1 MACVWA
7 CRIGLRSQ
15 SHLVGQRHVAQGDYV
30 MAEILTI
37 DDDPDFRR
45 FVAQTLSAA
54 GHQISEAKAGIDG
67 VAAFHARHPEL
78 VITDIVL
85 SGKVETIHELRRG
98 APDLKIVAI
107 SSSIRADYDFH
118 IATVLGANV
127 VLKKSCSTLKL
138 LSIVANLLPWQEQ
151 SAIPMAA

>member
-1 MACVWA
+1 MA
-7 CRIGLRSQ
+7 
-15 SHLVGQRHVAQGDYV
+15 D
-30 MAEILTI
+30 ILII

-45 FVAQTLSAA
+45 FVAQTLSAT

-67 VAAFHARHPEL
+67 VAAVHARHPEL

-98 APDLKIVAI
+98 APDLKIVAV
-107 SSSIRADYDFH
+107 SGSIRPEFDLY
-118 IATVLGANV
+118 IATALGANA
-127 VLKKSCSTLKL
+127 VLKKSFSTREL
-138 LSIVANLLPWQEQ
+138 LSIVESLLPWQEE